1 MHGSV
6 LQGFLGWDGAHQEQ
20 VQRNVQ
26 EDGSHL
32 KGCSGQTT
40 EQSGQFFTEVSV
52 MQDLK
57 LNAQH
62 LRYTQD
68 EVFQVFIWML
78 QFFYNFP
85 EFVVLL
91 DELDKFFHYELQ
103 DLPPQ
108 YFLYIYSRWSAL

>member
-1 MHGSV
+1 MHSSV
-6 LQGFLGWDGAHQEQ
+6 LQGVLVRDATHEEQ
-20 VQRNVQ
+20 VQSDVQ

-32 KGCSGQTT
+32 ERCRGQTA
-40 EQSGQFFTEVSV
+40 EQGGQLLTEVPV
-52 MQDLK
+52 VQDLK

-68 EVFQVFIWML
+68 EVLQIFIGML
-78 QFFYNFP
+78 QLLNNLPDFFIP
-85 EFVVLL
+85 L

-108 YFLYIYSRWSAL
+108 YFLYIQGQWATL

>member
-1 MHGSV
+1 MHRSV
-6 LQGFLGWDGAHQEQ
+6 LQGVLVRDATHEEQ

-26 EDGSHL
+26 EDRRHL
-32 KGCSGQTT
+32 ERCSGQTAK
-40 EQSGQFFTEVSV
+40 QSGQFFTEVSV
-52 MQDLK
+52 MQDLE

-108 YFLYIYSRWSAL
+108 YFLYIYS